1 LRKGEDRG
9 KRIEDR
15 VVEDWSFGGLE
26 DWSGGA
32 KSRTCGIPT
41 FRGNPAFAGEWWGDL
56 ETSVG
61 LSNVKSDGVPKAFG
75 MEFWSDARGWI
86 LEDRC

>member
-1 LRKGEDRG
+1 MGEFRDERWNIG
-9 KRIEDR
+9 
-15 VVEDWSFGGLE
+15 VMWSEAACPVFFGDIL
-26 DWSGGA
+26 
-32 KSRTCGIPT
+32 
-41 FRGNPAFAGEWWGDL
+41 AFAGEWWGDL